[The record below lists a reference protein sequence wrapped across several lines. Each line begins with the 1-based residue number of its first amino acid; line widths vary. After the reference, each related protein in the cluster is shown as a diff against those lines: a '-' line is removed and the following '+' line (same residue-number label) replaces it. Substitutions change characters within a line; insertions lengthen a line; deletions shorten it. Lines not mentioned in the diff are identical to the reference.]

1 MYLAPDD
8 YDESTVTV
16 RFNSSPDSRQTVSVN
31 LITTKQDNAIEG
43 PEHLFAILSVPQEF
57 RGVVNTSFSI
67 ARITITDSTSKL
79 LPSAVILYKLM
90 RPLYWLQD

>member
-8 YDESTVTV
+8 YDERTVTV

-43 PEHLFAILSVPQEF
+43 PEQLVANLSIPQEF

-67 ARITITDSTSKL
+67 ARINITDSTSKL
-79 LPSAVILYKLM
+79 LPTATIYKLM
-90 RPLYWLQD
+90 RPLCWLQQ

>member
-8 YDESTVTV
+8 FDESTVTV
-16 RFNSSPDSRQTVSVN
+16 RFNSSPDSRQNTSVYQ
-31 LITTKQDNAIEG
+31 ITTREDNATEG

-79 LPSAVILYKLM
+79 LPIAVMLYKLM
-90 RPLYWLQD
+90 LPLYWLQD